1 MRKKRDEIQRVI
13 RDTKSLPTLPG
24 LISKLGAL
32 TENDKV
38 SAQEIAR
45 VVSMD
50 QVLSA
55 KVLRLV
61 NSAFYGF
68 SRRVSTV
75 SNAIILL
82 GVNVV
87 KSLAISSSIFEIME
101 KNVVGLWEHSMGT
114 AVAANIIS
122 RELKLPEPE
131 ETSTAALLHDI
142 GKVIVKIRLENDYNQ
157 LSSLIDE
164 KGLMMIE
171 AERELLETDHAE
183 IGEWIAQTWL
193 LPEKLIEPIAC
204 HHNVERSLAQRSKT
218 AVVHMADI
226 LVKAS
231 AFGFS
236 GDDIVPQIQPVAWNK
251 LGLTEAALEPI
262 VQKIE
267 DKLVE
272 VRQFSL
278 EIQSGDE
285 PKAQDF
291 PSLT

>member
-1 MRKKRDEIQRVI
+1 VGNKWTDI
-13 RDTKSLPTLPG
+13 RSIIGDLKSIPTLPG

-32 TENDKV
+32 TENNKA
-38 SAQEIAR
+38 SAQEMAR
-45 VVSMD
+45 VVSTD
-50 QVLSA
+50 QILSV

-87 KSLAISSSIFEIME
+87 KSLTISSSIFEIME
-101 KNVVGLWEHSMGT
+101 KNTVGLWEHSMGV
-114 AVAANIIS
+114 AVAANIIA

-142 GKVIVKIRLENDYNQ
+142 GKVIIKIRLREDYGRLTQ
-157 LSSLIDE
+157 AIQE
-164 KGLMMIE
+164 KGIMMIE
-171 AERELLETDHAE
+171 AEQELLETDHAE
-183 IGEWIAQTWL
+183 IGAWIAQTWL

-204 HHNVERSLAQRSKT
+204 HHNVEKSLVQRTKT
-218 AVVHMADI
+218 SVVHVADVLI
-226 LVKAS
+226 KAS

-236 GDDIVPQIQPVAWNK
+236 GDDIVPQIQPVAWKK
-251 LGLTEAALEPI
+251 LGLTEPLLEKLLE
-262 VQKIE
+262 KIE

-272 VRQFSL
+272 VKQFSL

-285 PKAQDF
+285 SKA
-291 PSLT
+291 PHIPVV

>member
-1 MRKKRDEIQRVI
+1 VDKRAAIQKII

-32 TENDKV
+32 TENNKV

-101 KNVVGLWEHSMGT
+101 KSVVGLWEHSMGV
-114 AVAANIIS
+114 AVAANIIA
-122 RELKLPEPE
+122 RELKVPEPE

-142 GKVIVKIRLENDYNQ
+142 GKVIIKLRLQDDYN
-157 LSSLIDE
+157 LLTE
-164 KGLMMIE
+164 KIKGNGMRMIE
-171 AERELLETDHAE
+171 AERDLLATDHAE

-193 LPEKLIEPIAC
+193 LPEKLIEPIAF
-204 HHNVERSLAQRSKT
+204 HHDVERSSAQRAKT
-218 AVVHMADI
+218 SVVHIADV

-231 AFGFS
+231 PFGFS
-236 GDDIVPQIQPVAWNK
+236 GDDLVPQIQPVAWNK
-251 LGLTEAALEPI
+251 LGMTEELLEQI
-262 VQKIE
+262 VRRIE

-272 VRQFSL
+272 VKQFSL
-278 EIQSGDE
+278 EIQGGDD
-285 PKAQDF
+285 PKVANI
-291 PSLT
+291 PAV

>member
-1 MRKKRDEIQRVI
+1 
-13 RDTKSLPTLPG
+13 LPTLPG

-32 TENDKV
+32 TEDNKV
-38 SAQEIAR
+38 SAQAIAR

-101 KNVVGLWEHSMGT
+101 KNVVGLWEHSMGV

-142 GKVIVKIRLENDYNQ
+142 GKVIIKIRLQDDYSQ
-157 LSSLIDE
+157 LAVQIKE
-164 KGLMMIE
+164 KGLMMVE
-171 AERELLETDHAE
+171 AERELFGTDHAE

-204 HHNVERSLAQRSKT
+204 HHDVEKSSLQRAKT
-218 AVVHMADI
+218 AVVHIADVLI
-226 LVKAS
+226 KAS
-231 AFGFS
+231 AFGFG
-236 GDDIVPQIQPVAWNK
+236 GDDIVPQIQPAAWNK
-251 LGLTEAALEPI
+251 LGLTEPVLEEI
-262 VQKIE
+262 IEKVE

-272 VRQFSL
+272 VKQFSL
-278 EIQSGDE
+278 EVQSGDE
-285 PKAQDF
+285 PKTPNRPAI
-291 PSLT
+291 P

>member
-1 MRKKRDEIQRVI
+1 MDKRTEIQRII

-24 LISKLGAL
+24 LISKLGDL
-32 TENDKV
+32 TEDNKV
-38 SAQEIAR
+38 SALEIAR

-75 SNAIILL
+75 SNALILL

-87 KSLAISSSIFEIME
+87 KSLTISSSIFEIME
-101 KNVVGLWEHSMGT
+101 KNVVGLWEHSMGV

-142 GKVIVKIRLENDYNQ
+142 GKVIIKIKLVEDYN
-157 LSSLIDE
+157 LLTSHIKE
-164 KGLMMIE
+164 KGLTMVE
-171 AERELLETDHAE
+171 AERELLGTDHAE

-204 HHNVERSLAQRSKT
+204 HHNVEKSVVQRTKT
-218 AVVHMADI
+218 AVVHIADI
-226 LVKAS
+226 LIKAS
-231 AFGFS
+231 AFGLQRRRYRAPDPA
-236 GDDIVPQIQPVAWNK
+236 GR
-251 LGLTEAALEPI
+251 LEQARPY
-262 VQKIE
+262 
-267 DKLVE
+267 
-272 VRQFSL
+272 RAGSWRR
-278 EIQSGDE
+278 S
-285 PKAQDF
+285 
-291 PSLT
+291 

>member
-1 MRKKRDEIQRVI
+1 VDRRTEIQRII
-13 RDTKSLPTLPG
+13 RDIKSLPTLPG
-24 LISKLGAL
+24 LISRLGAL
-32 TENDKV
+32 TEDNKV
-38 SAQEIAR
+38 SALEIAR

-101 KNVVGLWEHSMGT
+101 QNVVGLWEHSMGV

-142 GKVIVKIRLENDYNQ
+142 GKVIIKIRLQDDYSQ
-157 LSSLIDE
+157 LASQIKE
-164 KGLMMIE
+164 KGLMMVE
-171 AERELLETDHAE
+171 AERDLFGTDHAE

-204 HHNVERSLAQRSKT
+204 HHDVEKSAVQRVKT
-218 AVVHMADI
+218 SVVHIADVLI
-226 LVKAS
+226 KAS
-231 AFGFS
+231 SFGFS
-236 GDDIVPQIQPVAWNK
+236 GDDIVPQIQPAAWNK
-251 LGLTEAALEPI
+251 LGLTEPVLEEI
-262 VQKIE
+262 IEKVE

-272 VRQFSL
+272 VKQFSL
-278 EIQSGDE
+278 EVQSSDE
-285 PKAQDF
+285 SKA
-291 PSLT
+291 PNRSAIP

>member
-1 MRKKRDEIQRVI
+1 M
-13 RDTKSLPTLPG
+13 PG

-32 TENDKV
+32 TEDNKV

-101 KNVVGLWEHSMGT
+101 KNVVGLWEHSMGV
-114 AVAANIIS
+114 AVAANIVS
-122 RELKLPEPE
+122 RELKVPEPE

-142 GKVIVKIRLENDYNQ
+142 GKVIIKIRLQDDCRQ
-157 LSSLIDE
+157 LAIQIKE
-164 KGLMMIE
+164 KGLMMVE
-171 AERELLETDHAE
+171 AERELFGTDHAE

-193 LPEKLIEPIAC
+193 LPEKLIETIAC
-204 HHNVERSLAQRSKT
+204 HHDVERSSVQRAKT
-218 AVVHMADI
+218 SVVHIADVLI
-226 LVKAS
+226 KAS

-236 GDDIVPQIQPVAWNK
+236 GDDIVPQIQPAAWQK
-251 LGLTEAALEPI
+251 LGLTEPLLEQI
-262 VQKIE
+262 IEKVE

-272 VRQFSL
+272 VKQFSL
-278 EIQSGDE
+278 EVQSGDE
-285 PKAQDF
+285 SKTPNRPAI
-291 PSLT
+291 P

>member
-1 MRKKRDEIQRVI
+1 VGKKRDEIQHIVS
-13 RDTKSLPTLPG
+13 DTKSLPTLPG

-75 SNAIILL
+75 SNAVILL

-101 KNVVGLWEHSMGT
+101 QNVVGLWEHSMGV
-114 AVAANIIS
+114 ALAANIIS

-131 ETSTAALLHDI
+131 EISTAALLHDI
-142 GKVIVKIRLENDYNQ
+142 GKAIIKIRLEEDYSQINT
-157 LSSLIDE
+157 LIRQN
-164 KGLMMIE
+164 GLRMIE
-171 AERELLETDHAE
+171 AERERLETDHAE
-183 IGEWIAQTWL
+183 IGEWIARTWL
-193 LPEKLIEPIAC
+193 LPEKLIEPISC
-204 HHNVERSLAQRSKT
+204 HHDVEKSLAHRSKT
-218 AVVHMADI
+218 AVVHIADALI
-226 LVKAS
+226 KAS

-236 GDDIVPQIQPVAWNK
+236 GDDLVPQIQPVAWNK
-251 LGLTEAALEPI
+251 LGLNEESLEQI
-262 VQKIE
+262 IQKVE
-267 DKLVE
+267 DKLIE
-272 VRQFSL
+272 AKQFSL
-278 EIQSGDE
+278 EIQSSDE
-285 PKAQDF
+285 SKA
-291 PSLT
+291 PNLPAVP

>member
-1 MRKKRDEIQRVI
+1 VDKRTEIQRI
-13 RDTKSLPTLPG
+13 IKDIKSLPTLPG

-32 TENDKV
+32 TEDNKV
-38 SAQEIAR
+38 SALEIAR
-45 VVSMD
+45 LVSMD

-75 SNAIILL
+75 SNALILL

-101 KNVVGLWEHSMGT
+101 KNVVGLWEHSMGV

-142 GKVIVKIRLENDYNQ
+142 GKVIVKINLEEDY
-157 LSSLIDE
+157 SLLTFRIKE
-164 KGLMMIE
+164 KELTMVE
-171 AERELLETDHAE
+171 AERELFDTDHAE

-204 HHNVERSLAQRSKT
+204 HHNVEKSAVQRTKT
-218 AVVHMADI
+218 AVVHIADI
-226 LVKAS
+226 LIKAS
-231 AFGFS
+231 AFGYS
-236 GDDIVPQIQPVAWNK
+236 GDDIVPQIQPAAWNK
-251 LGLTEAALEPI
+251 LGITEPVLEEI
-262 VQKIE
+262 IEKVE

-272 VRQFSL
+272 VKQFSL
-278 EIQSGDE
+278 EIQSNDE
-285 PKAQDF
+285 SKTPHSPAL
-291 PSLT
+291 S

>member
-1 MRKKRDEIQRVI
+1 MDDKRTEIRRII

-24 LISKLGAL
+24 VIAKLGSMA
-32 TENDKV
+32 ENNAISV
-38 SAQEIAR
+38 HEMAR
-45 VVSMD
+45 VVSSD

-68 SRRVSTV
+68 SGRVSTV
-75 SNAIILL
+75 SNALILL

-101 KNVVGLWEHSMGT
+101 KNVVGLWEHSMGVAVT
-114 AVAANIIS
+114 ANVMAKK
-122 RELKLPEPE
+122 LKLPEPE

-142 GKVIVKIRLENDYNQ
+142 GKVIIKIKLQEDFDHLTAR
-157 LSSLIDE
+157 IGE
-164 KGLMMIE
+164 KNLMMIE

-183 IGEWIAQTWL
+183 IGEWLARTWL

-204 HHNVERSLAQRSKT
+204 HHNVEKSVVHQSKT
-218 AVVHMADI
+218 AVVHVADVLI
-226 LVKAS
+226 KAS
-231 AFGFS
+231 GFGFS
-236 GDDIVPQIQPVAWNK
+236 GDDLVPMIQPIAWNK
-251 LGLTEAALEPI
+251 LGLTEALLESI
-262 VQKIE
+262 IEEVE

-272 VRQFSL
+272 VKNFSL

-285 PKAQDF
+285 PK
-291 PSLT
+291 T